1 MAPAERTTGAGKV
14 TVTQRPPARDASSQ
28 WLLLIGVGIVEMG
41 ICDAAVVPV
50 PRTCRSNSRAGRS
63 AGCCR

>member
-1 MAPAERTTGAGKV
+1 MAPAARTTGTGKV

-28 WLLLIGVGIVEMG
+28 WLLLIGVGIVEIG

-50 PRTCRSNSRAGRS
+50 PRTLPLELSSRTVR
-63 AGCCR
+63 GCCR